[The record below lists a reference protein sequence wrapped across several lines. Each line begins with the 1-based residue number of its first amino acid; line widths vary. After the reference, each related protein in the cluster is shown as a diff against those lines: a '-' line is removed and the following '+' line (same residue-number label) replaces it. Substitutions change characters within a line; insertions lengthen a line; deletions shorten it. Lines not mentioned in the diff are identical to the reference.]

1 MTESIADVKAVD
13 SVGCMRCQKVI
24 FRQDL
29 AIAFFNSQQYLL
41 NFD

>member
-29 AIAFFNSQQYLL
+29 AIAIFNRQRYLL
-41 NFD
+41 IFD